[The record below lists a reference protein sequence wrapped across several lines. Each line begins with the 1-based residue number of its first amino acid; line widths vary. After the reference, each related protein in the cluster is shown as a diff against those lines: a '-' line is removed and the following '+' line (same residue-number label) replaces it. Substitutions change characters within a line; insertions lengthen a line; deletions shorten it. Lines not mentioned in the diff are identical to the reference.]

1 LAEGQP
7 LDLRIPPLTM
17 HLVVLGLWHLGC
29 VTAAAMARHH
39 RVIGVDLDETVI
51 ADLRAGRAPLHE
63 PGLDTLIASGL
74 AGGNLSFSTDMS
86 AIASADIV
94 WVCYDTPVDAEDRSD
109 LGWVHARVARVLP
122 HLRPGTI
129 VLVSSQLPVG
139 TCAQLAAQHPSL
151 HFACSPENLR
161 LGKAIEAF
169 EKPARIIVGAPAAA
183 RARLET
189 LLAPI
194 GAPLV
199 WMRPESA
206 EMVKHALNS
215 FLALSVAYINE
226 VATLCEAVGADAQEV
241 AAGLKSEPR
250 IGPRAYLGPGGP
262 FAGGTLARDVVS
274 LSQLGAEKNLPIA
287 LIPAIKESNDRH
299 RGWNFRKVQNAV
311 RGVAQPVIA
320 VLGLAYTPNTDT
332 LRRSSAVELCRQ
344 LQAAGM
350 AVRAYDPLIRTVDAE
365 HADIS
370 LAISAAAA
378 VQGAHAVAI
387 CTEWPEF
394 RDYPWP
400 ALLASMARP
409 IVIDANRLAEK
420 AVTPVA
426 GAVYLTVGRA

>member
-1 LAEGQP
+1 MN
-7 LDLRIPPLTM
+7 IT
-17 HLVVLGLWHLGC
+17 VLGLWHLGS
-29 VTAAAMARHH
+29 VTAACMARHH
-39 RVIGVDLDETVI
+39 HVTGLDFDAAVI
-51 ADLRAGRAPLHE
+51 AGLQTGQAPLHE
-63 PGLDTLIASGL
+63 PGLDALLASGVA
-74 AGGNLSFSTDMS
+74 AGCLKFSAEAGVAAT
-86 AIASADIV
+86 ADV
-94 WVCYDTPVDAEDRSD
+94 LWVCFDTPVDADDRSD
-109 LGWVHARVARVLP
+109 LEWVHTRLARVLP
-122 HLRPGTI
+122 LLRPGTV

-139 TCAQLAAQHPSL
+139 TCAQLAKQHPAL

-169 EKPARIIVGAPAAA
+169 EKPARIIVGAPSAA
-183 RARLET
+183 RPVLES

-226 VATLCEAVGADAQEV
+226 IAALSETVGADAQEV

-274 LSQLGAEKNLPIA
+274 LTKLGHEKNIPLA

-299 RGWNFRKVQNAV
+299 RGWAFRKLQ
-311 RGVAQPVIA
+311 GVLAGIPSPVVA
-320 VLGLAYTPNTDT
+320 VLGLAYTPNTST
-332 LRRSSAVELCRQ
+332 LRRSAAVELCRQ
-344 LQAAGM
+344 LLAAGIR
-350 AVRAYDPLIRTVDAE
+350 VQTFDPLIRTTDAE
-365 HADIS
+365 HRDLP
-370 LAISAAAA
+370 LAPSAADALR
-378 VQGAHAVAI
+378 GAHAAVI

-394 RDYPWP
+394 RDLPWP
-400 ALLASMARP
+400 ALLAGMARP
-409 IVIDANRLAEK
+409 VVIDANRLVEK

-426 GAVYLTVGRA
+426 GAVYLTVGRP